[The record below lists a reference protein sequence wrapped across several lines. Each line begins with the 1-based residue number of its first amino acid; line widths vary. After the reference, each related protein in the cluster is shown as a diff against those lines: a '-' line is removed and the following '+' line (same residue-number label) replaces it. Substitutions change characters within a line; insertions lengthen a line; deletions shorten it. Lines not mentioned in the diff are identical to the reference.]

1 MDMKGT
7 LIGNAV
13 VLSLL
18 MGGGEIVSAHKA
30 IQSLDMEGM
39 DLEANLM
46 EIRAKR
52 IQLLDKQLKGQ
63 TVVVKQKNQEMAVLK
78 DQLTALQSEDTKQIE
93 AIKAQLDA
101 VSNSYQMEIE
111 HLQSLKKKRREV
123 LTNFMKT
130 MQDRHSAIFGSIH

>member
-1 MDMKGT
+1 MKGT

-63 TVVVKQKNQEMAVLK
+63 TVVVEQKNQEMAVLK